1 MSAANGFLAPS
12 APVAV
17 RRANPGEKPP
27 HDYGTTPG
35 GTIFGTTPGGTRIIY
50 TKDALLNLSRSPLA
64 NTPPRGLAY
73 IPGVT
78 KIAPKGT
85 THNVNGSGPK
95 KPVNPAAAAPAH
107 PNEEQSSTPKKP
119 AKQHDDKDDLFEMEI

>member
-1 MSAANGFLAPS
+1 MSSKHFLTPS

-17 RRANPGEKPP
+17 RRAGPGEKPP
-27 HDYGTTPG
+27 HDFGTTPG

-64 NTPPRGLAY
+64 QTPPKGLAY

-78 KIAPKGT
+78 NIPRPKEAPKR
-85 THNVNGSGPK
+85 VEK
-95 KPVNPAAAAPAH
+95 KVEKP
-107 PNEEQSSTPKKP
+107 ESSKKE
-119 AKQHDDKDDLFEMEI
+119 DKDDLFDMEI

>member
-1 MSAANGFLAPS
+1 MASNGYLSPPAS

-50 TKDALLNLSRSPLA
+50 TKDALLSLSRSPLA

-78 KIAPKGT
+78 KVAPPK
-85 THNVNGSGPK
+85 NNGAAQKKPEQPK
-95 KPVNPAAAAPAH
+95 KDPAAL
-107 PNEEQSSTPKKP
+107 KKP
-119 AKQHDDKDDLFEMEI
+119 DDKDDLFEMEI

>member
-1 MSAANGFLAPS
+1 MASNGYLSPPAS

-50 TKDALLNLSRSPLA
+50 TKDALLSLSRSPLA

-78 KIAPKGT
+78 KVAPPKN
-85 THNVNGSGPK
+85 NVAAQKPGQPK
-95 KPVNPAAAAPAH
+95 KDPAA
-107 PNEEQSSTPKKP
+107 SKKP
-119 AKQHDDKDDLFEMEI
+119 DDKDDLFEMEI

>member
-1 MSAANGFLAPS
+1 MASNGYLSPPAS

-17 RRANPGEKPP
+17 RRAAPGEKPP

-78 KIAPKGT
+78 KVAPPK
-85 THNVNGSGPK
+85 SQPK
-95 KPVNPAAAAPAH
+95 KP
-107 PNEEQSSTPKKP
+107 EEQKKTEQPPKK
-119 AKQHDDKDDLFEMEI
+119 QEDKDDLFEMEI